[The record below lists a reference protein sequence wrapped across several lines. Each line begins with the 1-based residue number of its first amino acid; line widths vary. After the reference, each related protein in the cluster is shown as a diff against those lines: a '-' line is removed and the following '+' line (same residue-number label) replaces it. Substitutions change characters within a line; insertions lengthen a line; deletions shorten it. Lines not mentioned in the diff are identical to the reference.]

1 MISRDKQI
9 LTQRLPYLSCLRS
22 PMFWFSTSRTR
33 WTKRVSKALTPAL
46 SLLTSKAS
54 KKEWKK
60 KMLSDFKDLKY
71 SRNVCFRDEQHS
83 LVPVIFMHIKT
94 VCLLNDVN
102 PDRHGTHPQR
112 SYQNLFKIVFLYS
125 SSFSH
130 RKYIKCMGTH
140 TNISLSSYL
149 PP

>member
-60 KMLSDFKDLKY
+60 NAVRFQRFK
-71 SRNVCFRDEQHS
+71 
-83 LVPVIFMHIKT
+83 IFSKCVFQRWTTFPCSGDIYAHKN
-94 VCLLNDVN
+94 CLLIEWCQ
-102 PDRHGTHPQR
+102 PWQTWYP
-112 SYQNLFKIVFLYS
+112 STKIISKFVLNCISVF
-125 SSFSH
+125 F
-130 RKYIKCMGTH
+130 I
-140 TNISLSSYL
+140 IF
-149 PP
+149 P